1 MNICLLLIINAWK
14 VLYMTNAF
22 FQPTSFLSFPSA
34 LLIEIPSEVNHICLC
49 TFTAVLGDPQ
59 PKLGE

>member
-22 FQPTSFLSFPSA
+22 FKPTSFLGFPSA
-34 LLIEIPSEVNHICLC
+34 ILI
-49 TFTAVLGDPQ
+49 
-59 PKLGE
+59 